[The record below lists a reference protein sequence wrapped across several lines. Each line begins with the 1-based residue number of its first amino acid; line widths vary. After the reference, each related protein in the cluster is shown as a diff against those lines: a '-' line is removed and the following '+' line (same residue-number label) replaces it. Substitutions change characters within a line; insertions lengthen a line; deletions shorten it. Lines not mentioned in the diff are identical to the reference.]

1 MIQLAATQQS
11 ADADQETPEQWERL
25 DEIIRERRLSAV
37 FQPIV
42 HMGNAT
48 IFGYEGLIRGP
59 SDSPLHSPL
68 MLFQA
73 GRKHGRSL
81 EIEYLSRSIVL
92 QTCAQLK
99 LPGKIFLNVSPD
111 TLLMEGWR
119 SGETLRCIAESGL
132 RPDQIVIE
140 LTENASSLEYAV
152 LREATRHYRAM
163 GFEIAMDDLGE
174 GFSSLRMWSEIRPDY
189 VKVDKHFIQ
198 NINLDPVKLQFVRS
212 IQEIAKNSGC
222 RIIAEGIETH
232 AELVATRDLGV
243 AFGQGYHFAHPQA
256 RPETHLP
263 AGVTET
269 LKGVAGI
276 IKSSPC
282 HYLQRNTTVA
292 NLLKYVKP
300 VEVAATNEE
309 VFPLFEQDA
318 TIYSIPV
325 VNAGMPVGLISRHK
339 MIDRFAR
346 QYGKEL
352 LGRRSCTTL
361 MDDSPLVV
369 DRSVS
374 LHELSSRILAMEP
387 YHLSAGFIITD
398 RDAYL
403 GMGSGHD
410 LLREITQ
417 MQIAAARYA
426 NPLTG
431 LPGNVPIN
439 EQIDRLLQNDMTFFA
454 CYFDLDNF
462 KPYNDVY
469 GFRKGDDIIKLTAK
483 LLQESAQQELDFIGH
498 IGGDDFVALF
508 QSDDW
513 ERRCGSL
520 LEKFAQAVPAYY
532 DAEDIARNGIRA
544 EDRKGNQSFHPI
556 ISLSIGAVRV
566 ETSQFSSH
574 HEVARAMTLAKKE
587 AKKTSGNALF
597 LDRRAP
603 TKRPESKPLAH
614 GRNEW
619 GHITHGEPVMPGC
632 D

>member
-1 MIQLAATQQS
+1 MQLASTQRP
-11 ADADQETPEQWERL
+11 AVPNQENHVHWERL
-25 DEIIRERRLSAV
+25 DEIIRDRRLSAI

-42 HMGNAT
+42 HMGDAA
-48 IFGYEGLIRGP
+48 IIGYEGLIRGP

-73 GRKHGRSL
+73 ARELGRSL
-81 EIEYLSRSIVL
+81 EVEYLSRKIVL
-92 QTCAQLK
+92 KTFAQLDI
-99 LPGKIFLNVSPD
+99 PGKLFLNVSPD

-132 RPDQIVIE
+132 KPDQIVIE

-152 LREATRHYRAM
+152 LREATKHYRAM

-212 IQEIAKNSGC
+212 IQEIARNSGC
-222 RIIAEGIETH
+222 RVIAEGIETH

-243 AFGQGYHFAHPQA
+243 AFGQGYHFAHPQI
-256 RPETHLP
+256 RPETHLHP
-263 AGVTET
+263 GVTET
-269 LKGVAGI
+269 LKGVKGMVEA
-276 IKSSPC
+276 SPS

-292 NLLKYVKP
+292 NLLKYVNP
-300 VEVAATNEE
+300 ARMDSTNDE
-309 VFPLFEQDA
+309 VFSMFEKDQ
-318 TIYSIPV
+318 TLYSIPV
-325 VNAGMPVGLISRHK
+325 VDGEVPVGLISRHT

-346 QYGKEL
+346 QFGKEL
-352 LGRRSCTTL
+352 LGRRSCTML
-361 MDDSPLVV
+361 MDKSPLVV

-374 LHELSSRILAMEP
+374 LHELSSRILSMEP
-387 YHLSAGFIITD
+387 YHLSLGFIITD
-398 RDAYL
+398 RGAYL

-439 EQIDRLLQNDMTFFA
+439 EHIDRLLQNGTTFVA
-454 CYFDLDNF
+454 GYFDLDHF

-469 GFRKGDDIIKLTAK
+469 GFRKGDEIIKLTAR
-483 LLQESAQQELDFIGH
+483 LLQESAQQDMDFIGH
-498 IGGDDFVALF
+498 IGGDDFIVLF

-513 ERRCGSL
+513 EDRCQDL
-520 LEKFAQAVPAYY
+520 LRKFAGAAPSHYEV
-532 DAEDIARNGIRA
+532 EDIGRNGIEA
-544 EDRKGNQSFHPI
+544 EDRQGNRTFHPI
-556 ISLSIGAVRV
+556 ISLSIGAVRI
-566 ETSQFSSH
+566 EPSHFSSH
-574 HEVARAMTLAKKE
+574 HEVAAAATLAKKE

-597 LDRRAP
+597 LDRR
-603 TKRPESKPLAH
+603 
-614 GRNEW
+614 
-619 GHITHGEPVMPGC
+619 THSASPANI
-632 D
+632 

>member
-1 MIQLAATQQS
+1 M
-11 ADADQETPEQWERL
+11 QWERL
-25 DEIIRERRLSAV
+25 DDIIRGRRLSAV

-42 HMGNAT
+42 QMGNAAIT
-48 IFGYEGLIRGP
+48 GYEGLIRGP

-73 GRKHGRSL
+73 ARKHGRSL
-81 EIEYLSRSIVL
+81 DIEYLSRSIVL
-92 QTCAQLK
+92 QTFAQLN

-111 TLLMEGWR
+111 TLLLEGWR

-132 RPDQIVIE
+132 NPDQIVIE
-140 LTENASSLEYAV
+140 LTENSSSLEYAV

-189 VKVDKHFIQ
+189 VKIDKHFIQ
-198 NINLDPVKLQFVRS
+198 NINLDPVKMQFVRS
-212 IQEIAKNSGC
+212 IQEIARNSGC
-222 RIIAEGIETH
+222 RVIAEGIETQ

-243 AFGQGYHFAHPQA
+243 AFGQGYHFAHPNA

-263 AGVTET
+263 GGVMET
-269 LKGVAGI
+269 LKGVSGMVKPSAG
-276 IKSSPC
+276 
-282 HYLQRNTTVA
+282 HYLQRNVTVA

-300 VEVAATNEE
+300 VNMEDTNDE
-309 VFPLFEQDA
+309 VFPLFEKDHSL
-318 TIYSIPV
+318 YSIPV
-325 VNAGMPVGLISRHK
+325 VDAGVPIGLISRHT

-352 LGRRSCTTL
+352 LGRRSCSML
-361 MDDSPLVV
+361 MDESPLIV
-369 DRSVS
+369 DRTVS
-374 LHELSSRILAMEP
+374 LHELSSLILGMEP

-398 RDAYL
+398 RGTYL

-439 EQIDRLLQNDMTFFA
+439 EQIDRLLQNGTTFFA

-469 GFRKGDDIIKLTAK
+469 GFRKGDEFIKLVSR
-483 LLQESAQQELDFIGH
+483 LLQEIVQPELDFIGH
-498 IGGDDFVALF
+498 IGGDDFIALF
-508 QSDDW
+508 QSEDW
-513 ERRCGSL
+513 ESRCQRL
-520 LEKFAQAVPAYY
+520 LQKFALAAPAYY
-532 DAEDIARNGIRA
+532 EADDIVRNGIEA
-544 EDRKGNQSFHPI
+544 EDRQGNHTFHPI
-556 ISLSIGAVRV
+556 ISLSIGAVRIDA
-566 ETSQFSSH
+566 SQFGSH
-574 HEVARAMTLAKKE
+574 HEVAGATTVAKKE
-587 AKKTSGNALF
+587 AKKMPGNALF
-597 LDRRAP
+597 LDRRTA
-603 TKRPESKPLAH
+603 LASSL
-614 GRNEW
+614 
-619 GHITHGEPVMPGC
+619 
-632 D
+632 

>member
-1 MIQLAATQQS
+1 MMQLATKTRS
-11 ADADQETPEQWERL
+11 AAPGQALSEPWERL

-42 HMGNAT
+42 HMGNAA

-73 GRKHGRSL
+73 ACRHGRLL
-81 EIEYLSRSIVL
+81 EVEYLSRAIVL
-92 QTCAQLK
+92 QTFAQLN
-99 LPGKIFLNVSPD
+99 LPGKVFLNVSPD

-119 SGETLRCIAESGL
+119 SGETLRCIDESGL
-132 RPDQIVIE
+132 NPDQIVIE

-152 LREATRHYRAM
+152 LREATKHYRSM

-198 NINLDPVKLQFVRS
+198 NINLDPVKLQFVRA
-212 IQEIAKNSGC
+212 IHEIARNSGC
-222 RIIAEGIETH
+222 RVIAEGIETH

-263 AGVTET
+263 AGVMET
-269 LKGVAGI
+269 LKGVAGMV
-276 IKSSPC
+276 KSSPG
-282 HYLQRNTTVA
+282 HYLQRNATVA

-300 VEVAATNEE
+300 VPMQATNDE
-309 VFPLFEQDA
+309 VFPLFEKDQ
-318 TIYSIPV
+318 TLYSIPV
-325 VNAGMPVGLISRHK
+325 VNGGMPVGLISRHT

-352 LGRRSCTTL
+352 LGRRSCTML
-361 MDDSPLVV
+361 MDESPLIV

-374 LHELSSRILAMEP
+374 LHELSSLILDMEP

-398 RDAYL
+398 RGAYL

-426 NPLTG
+426 NPLSG

-439 EQIDRLLQNDMTFFA
+439 EHIDRLLQSGATFFA

-469 GFRKGDDIIKLTAK
+469 GFRKGDEFIKLTAR
-483 LLQESAQQELDFIGH
+483 LLQESAQQEVDFVGH
-498 IGGDDFVALF
+498 IGGDDFTVLF
-508 QSDDW
+508 QSEDW
-513 ERRCGSL
+513 EERCQNL
-520 LEKFAQAVPAYY
+520 LHKFALAAPAYY
-532 DAEDIARNGIRA
+532 EELDIARNGIEA
-544 EDRKGNQSFHPI
+544 EDRQGNQTFHPI
-556 ISLSIGAVRV
+556 ISLSIGAVRI
-566 ETSQFSSH
+566 EPSYFSSH
-574 HEVARAMTLAKKE
+574 HEVASAMMVAKKE
-587 AKKTSGNALF
+587 AKKTPGNALF
-597 LDRRAP
+597 LDRR
-603 TKRPESKPLAH
+603 TSLASH
-614 GRNEW
+614 RQG
-619 GHITHGEPVMPGC
+619 
-632 D
+632 